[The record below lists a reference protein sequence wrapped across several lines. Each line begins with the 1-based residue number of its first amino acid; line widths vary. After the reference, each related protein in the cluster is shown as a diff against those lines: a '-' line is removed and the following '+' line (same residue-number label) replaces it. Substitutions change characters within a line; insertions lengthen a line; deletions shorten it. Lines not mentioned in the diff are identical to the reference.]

1 MITTTAPT
9 SPLPG
14 VYIYERPSPSFSNP
28 SGSDILGIVGEADRG
43 VLDYSQDIGD
53 DNDFRRTYGNAIADP
68 GSAQATPPPLSLYT
82 DCHAALLPGVSLI
95 KAVRVA
101 GATAASA
108 YVTLLDSAIAALLT
122 LHAATLGTWATS
134 LQMAVSLN
142 GPAVA
147 PTSWTLSVVNAATQE
162 RDYLTNLPL
171 GSATAWAA
179 AIAQI
184 NRSAT
189 LVVATP
195 PVLALPGAPTVTAG
209 AAGSGTLPAGIYYGL
224 ITVGVPGVS
233 ESLPSAEFGPITVPA
248 LGSLRVTPGTVATGT
263 PTGAPLNAY
272 LTQANGASGTETF
285 AASTPL
291 LSPASTTVL
300 TITAPPVANQQRPAQ
315 LLLPTGGYTI
325 RHQATAAPSA
335 SVLAPV
341 AGEVAF
347 PAVAGPTGAPGNN
360 GADAG
365 TARHMGAPGAP
376 NTGIYALTGLDP
388 HPHLV
393 FLGAGAASDATT
405 WATLAALALTNN
417 WIALACLPQGTT
429 DAGAL
434 AAVAASGVIGTP
446 QAGRL
451 AVPYP
456 WAKLNLPAYNG
467 GSVVLAAPTSLLA
480 GIQAVQAVATAGFNK
495 ALPADVLGPEFDF
508 SDTQLATLISAPAY
522 LSPLTR
528 KIPRKNALGFLAAT
542 TLDGTDLYVLR
553 VTGLIADA
561 GIVIGGDFIGET
573 NDAVARSL
581 LQDRLTSFLDA
592 LARDDTI
599 PSNPQTGQAP
609 VATPVLTAGKRASL
623 AQSATGSGATTQA
636 GTLTAGSQRGYAVIC
651 NDANN
656 LVGPGGV
663 ATTDM
668 FAEMQVQI
676 KPNTKRVII
685 GFQFGTQ
692 LIVVLPQS

>member
-28 SGSDILGIVGEADRG
+28 AGSDVLGIVGEADRG

-53 DNDFRRTYGNAIADP
+53 DNDFRRTYGNAMADP
-68 GSAQATPPPLSLYT
+68 GSMLAIAPPLSLYT

-101 GATAASA
+101 SATAASA
-108 YVTLLDSAIAALLT
+108 YVTLLDSAAAALIT
-122 LHAATLGTWATS
+122 LHAVTPGTWAAS

-142 GPAVA
+142 GPTAA
-147 PTSWTLSVVNAATQE
+147 PTSWNLSVVNPATQE
-162 RDYLTNLPL
+162 RDYLIALPL
-171 GSATAWAA
+171 GSAAGWAA
-179 AIAQI
+179 AIALI

-195 PVLALPGAPTVTAG
+195 PVLALPGAPTITAG
-209 AAGSGTLPAGIYYGL
+209 AAGSGTLAAGVYYGL
-224 ITVGVPGVS
+224 ITVGVPGAS
-233 ESLPSAEFGPITVPA
+233 ESLPSAEFGPLTVPA
-248 LGSLRVTPGTVATGT
+248 LGSLRITPGALAVGT
-263 PTGAPLNAY
+263 PTGAPLTAY
-272 LTQANGASGTETF
+272 LTQANGAPGTETF

-291 LSPASTTVL
+291 LSPASSTVL
-300 TITAPPVANQQRPAQ
+300 TLTAPPVATQQRPAQ
-315 LLLPTGGYTI
+315 VWLPTGGYTV
-325 RHQATAAPSA
+325 RHQATAGPSA
-335 SVLAPV
+335 SILAPV
-341 AGEVAF
+341 VGAVAF
-347 PAVAGPTGAPGNN
+347 PAVVGPTGAPGNN
-360 GADAG
+360 GADSG

-376 NTGIYALTGLDP
+376 NTGVYALTGLDP
-388 HPHLV
+388 HPHFV
-393 FLGAGAASDATT
+393 FLAEGVAADTTT

-429 DAGAL
+429 DAGAM
-434 AAVAASGVIGTP
+434 AVVAASGIPGTP

-451 AVPYP
+451 AVSYP

-467 GSVVLAAPTSLLA
+467 GSVVLVAPTPLLA
-480 GIQAVQAVATAGFNK
+480 GIQAVQAVGTAGFNK

-508 SDTQLATLISAPAY
+508 SDTQLATLISPPAY
-522 LSPLTR
+522 LSVLTR
-528 KIPRKNALGFLAAT
+528 KIPRKNALGFLAAQ

-553 VTGLIADA
+553 VTGLMADA

-573 NDAVARSL
+573 NDAVARSI
-581 LQDRLTSFLDA
+581 LQDRLTSFLDS
-592 LARDDTI
+592 LARDGTI

-623 AQSATGSGATTQA
+623 AQPATGSGATTQA
-636 GTLTAGSQRGYAVIC
+636 STLTAGSQRGYAVIC

-656 LVGPGGV
+656 LVGPGDV

-685 GFQFGTQ
+685 GLQAGTQ
-692 LIVVLPQS
+692 LIVVLPQG